1 MRRPGRSSLPV
12 LLLAVTAWLL
22 TAPAVD
28 GQERKHSRRFAP
40 AELGVLEGPDRE
52 AWQKPDQVMDALG
65 IADGSHVADLGAG
78 GGWFTVRLARRVGPR
93 GRVYAEDI
101 QKEMIESMERRVQ
114 REGLR
119 NVTMV
124 LGTPDDPKLPPAS
137 VDAVL
142 IVDAYAEM
150 ERPVELLR
158 NINKALRPNGR
169 LGIIDFKKD
178 GWGPGPP
185 LDERV
190 DEAVIIKDAAAAG
203 LQLLR
208 RETFLPYQ
216 YLLIFGKAQTS

>member
-1 MRRPGRSSLPV
+1 
-12 LLLAVTAWLL
+12 
-22 TAPAVD
+22 
-28 GQERKHSRRFAP
+28 
-40 AELGVLEGPDRE
+40 
-52 AWQKPDQVMDALG
+52 
-65 IADGSHVADLGAG
+65 
-78 GGWFTVRLARRVGPR
+78 
-93 GRVYAEDI
+93 
-101 QKEMIESMERRVQ
+101 
-114 REGLR
+114 
-119 NVTMV
+119 MV